1 MSVCYPKDARM
12 KWLFSA
18 LAISVALACGQTK
31 PEPQDSGPAMC
42 ATPPS
47 SCQTPVPSYAHD
59 IAPVLDRTCNSTCHA
74 PGVGPWPLNTYENV
88 YDWGSIVAGDLEY
101 CVMPPP
107 DAGAGNGNLSDQERA
122 TILNWLGCGAPNN

>member
-1 MSVCYPKDARM
+1 MSVCYPKGARM

-18 LAISVALACGQTK
+18 LAIAAALACGQTK
-31 PEPQDSGPAMC
+31 PDPSDSGMC

-59 IAPVLDRTCNSTCHA
+59 IAPVLDRTCNNTCHA
-74 PGVGPWPLNTYENV
+74 PGVGPWPLTDYANV
-88 YDWGSIVAGDLEY
+88 ADWGSIIAGDLEQ

-107 DAGAGNGNLSDQERA
+107 DAGAGNGNLTAQERA
-122 TILNWLGCGAPNN
+122 AILNWLGCGAPNN